1 MIKKSFPIK
10 HLPYRRRRGNGC
22 NWSHG
27 RNWRDGPHGI
37 YRRRRHGGDRGSRD
51 DNHGRT
57 RHGRRRHKQRYP
69 AGGYLGFCH
78 PAGCNGR
85 NGRDRSHGPHRRN
98 GRDRS
103 HRRDGCNGNDACGA
117 GLERLHDS
125 FHPYYLRFRH

>member
-10 HLPYRRRRGNGC
+10 HLPYRRRRGNG
-22 NWSHG
+22 
-27 RNWRDGPHGI
+27 RN
-37 YRRRRHGGDRGSRD
+37 
-51 DNHGRT
+51 
-57 RHGRRRHKQRYP
+57 
-69 AGGYLGFCH
+69 
-78 PAGCNGR
+78 
-85 NGRDRSHGPHRRN
+85 RSHGRN